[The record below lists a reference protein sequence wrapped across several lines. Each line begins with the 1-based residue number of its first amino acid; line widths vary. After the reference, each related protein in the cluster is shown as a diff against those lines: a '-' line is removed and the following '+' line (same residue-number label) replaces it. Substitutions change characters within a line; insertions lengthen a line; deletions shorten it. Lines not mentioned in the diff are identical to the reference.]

1 MITQAHGKIQGWEA
15 LPRADTSW
23 LSGRIVRE
31 VQEDCPLWDDIYGG
45 NTAKELT

>member
-23 LSGRIVRE
+23 LSHIVRE